1 MIRIHK
7 PGEPPAVLRDE
18 GRAHTLALCRRLED
32 GQSRLELDKT
42 IYGAPSVKQA
52 LLLAQHDK
60 CCFCESKV
68 SHVSFGD
75 VEHFRPKAACR
86 SSADAPE
93 RKPGYY
99 WLAYEWSN
107 LYFACE
113 QCNRRHKRNLFP
125 LEDESARVTSHRDA
139 ARLAAERPL
148 YVDPGFD
155 EPEEH
160 IGFRREYAK
169 ARPGSRR
176 GTITIEDLGLNRE
189 PLSSRRRDHRKLLLT
204 LLRNI
209 RAWLPRSWSCPE
221 QERTLA
227 ISHAEHVLASMRD
240 DAEYAAMSRAIV
252 REVIPWRE
260 VSPSTSAAD
269 LLEQLENDAVG
280 GRLLAI
286 PPD

>member
-7 PGEPPAVLRDE
+7 PAEPPPELRDE
-18 GRAHTLALCRRLED
+18 GRASMLALCRRLEAGESRVDFD
-32 GQSRLELDKT
+32 GA
-42 IYGAPSVKQA
+42 IYGAPSVKHA
-52 LLLAQHDK
+52 LIRAQHDK
-60 CCFCESKV
+60 CCFCESKIR
-68 SHVSFGD
+68 HVSFGD

-125 LEDESARVTSHRDA
+125 LEDESARVVSHHDA
-139 ARLAAERPL
+139 ARLLAERPF
-148 YVDPGFD
+148 YIDPGLD

-169 ARPGSRR
+169 ASAGSQR
-176 GTITIEDLGLNRE
+176 GTLTIDALGLNRG

-204 LLRNI
+204 LLRNV
-209 RAWLPRSWSCPE
+209 RNWLSLLCPE
-221 QERTLA
+221 AQRWLA
-227 ISHAEHVLASMRD
+227 VGNAEQVLSSMRD

-252 REVIPWRE
+252 REVIPWRD
-260 VSPSTSAAD
+260 VPPSTSAAD
-269 LLEQLENDAVG
+269 LLDQLESDAVE

-286 PPD
+286 PPY